1 MATIYTEQAKNVHR
15 TWFLMTAFLLI
26 IGALGYFIAYYYNNI
41 AILYVAVIFSLLMNF
56 FSYWYSDKVVL
67 TLSRALPANKS
78 QYPELYSVVET
89 LSITAG
95 LPTPG
100 IYIINDPAP
109 NAFATG
115 RNKDHAVVAV
125 TTGLL
130 TLLNKNELEGV
141 IAHELSHIGNRDILL
156 STIVVVLVGFISIL
170 ANIFMRGGLGRGR
183 SNDEKGGGLIM
194 IIGIILIALSPLIA
208 KLIELAISRH
218 REFLADASGIL
229 LTRYPDGLASALRKI
244 EQANIPMQKIYDA
257 TTHLYIS
264 DPKANFN
271 SQKIGGKVSALFSTH
286 PPTEERIKAILDTK

>member
-183 SNDEKGGGLIM
+183 SNDEKGGGQCLKK
-194 IIGIILIALSPLIA
+194 S
-208 KLIELAISRH
+208 H
-218 REFLADASGIL
+218 
-229 LTRYPDGLASALRKI
+229 T
-244 EQANIPMQKIYDA
+244 
-257 TTHLYIS
+257 
-264 DPKANFN
+264 
-271 SQKIGGKVSALFSTH
+271 
-286 PPTEERIKAILDTK
+286 